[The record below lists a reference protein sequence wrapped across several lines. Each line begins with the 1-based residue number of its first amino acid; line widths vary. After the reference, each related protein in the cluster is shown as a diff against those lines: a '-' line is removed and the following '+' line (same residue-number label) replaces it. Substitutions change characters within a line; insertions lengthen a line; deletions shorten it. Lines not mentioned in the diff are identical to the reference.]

1 MKKNPHQRICSK
13 RKLRKKLRKKRK
25 KPFQS
30 FDEYLHIQFIF
41 NNVSLF
47 PRIYCYSPQTRL
59 GVVVVKGQ
67 KISER
72 NCDVLNVSK
81 KQRNCFYLLDKLK
94 PETVGVTLSDEE
106 DVNRKIQGW
115 IKF

>member
-1 MKKNPHQRICSK
+1 MCLFSQ
-13 RKLRKKLRKKRK
+13 
-25 KPFQS
+25 
-30 FDEYLHIQFIF
+30 EYIVTLLKQGSVF
-41 NNVSLF
+41 
-47 PRIYCYSPQTRL
+47 T
-59 GVVVVKGQ
+59 VVVVKGQ

-106 DVNRKIQGW
+106 DVKGPQREE
-115 IKF
+115 KFWGTSCRVSWALESKG